1 MSTIIDYVNE
11 LERQKRKLVS
21 ILNTLNV
28 QSDDTETFNEL
39 IPKILQIYG
48 ITYFIHCK
56 DKFSP
61 ITVDKA
67 SDISI
72 TLFSDNVDAS
82 AQVTTQSGYD
92 VNTYVYNPDLDVY
105 SISACNAGGLWSGYR
120 PPSSGGTI
128 VPVLGTNGLIK
139 YHISCNRGDFYY
151 SFITLNNYL
160 ATINNLETPIT
171 KTNTNTMKVI
181 YTIQET

>member
-1 MSTIIDYVNE
+1 MNTIIDYANE

-61 ITVDKA
+61 ITIDKA
-67 SDISI
+67 TGIAM
-72 TLFSDNVDAS
+72 TPFSDNVDAS
-82 AQVTTQSGYD
+82 AQVTTQQGIVEGFAPIQIESKD
-92 VNTYVYNPDLDVY
+92 VTFTGFGET
-105 SISACNAGGLWSGYR
+105 ISSELS
-120 PPSSGGTI
+120 
-128 VPVLGTNGLIK
+128 
-139 YHISCNRGDFYY
+139 
-151 SFITLNNYL
+151 
-160 ATINNLETPIT
+160 
-171 KTNTNTMKVI
+171 
-181 YTIQET
+181 

>member
-1 MSTIIDYVNE
+1 MSTIMDYVNE

-67 SDISI
+67 TGIAM
-72 TLFSDNVDAS
+72 TPFSDNVDAS
-82 AQVTTQSGYD
+82 AQVTKQQGITEGFAPIRIESKD
-92 VNTYVYNPDLDVY
+92 VTFT
-105 SISACNAGGLWSGYR
+105 SFGE
-120 PPSSGGTI
+120 TI
-128 VPVLGTNGLIK
+128 FSEL
-139 YHISCNRGDFYY
+139 S
-151 SFITLNNYL
+151 
-160 ATINNLETPIT
+160 
-171 KTNTNTMKVI
+171 
-181 YTIQET
+181 

>member
-61 ITVDKA
+61 ITVGKA

-72 TLFSDNVDAS
+72 TPFSDNVDAS
-82 AQVTTQSGYD
+82 AQVTTQQGIVEEFAPIQIESKD
-92 VNTYVYNPDLDVY
+92 VTFTGFGET
-105 SISACNAGGLWSGYR
+105 ISSELS
-120 PPSSGGTI
+120 
-128 VPVLGTNGLIK
+128 
-139 YHISCNRGDFYY
+139 
-151 SFITLNNYL
+151 
-160 ATINNLETPIT
+160 
-171 KTNTNTMKVI
+171 
-181 YTIQET
+181 

>member
-1 MSTIIDYVNE
+1 MSTIMDYVNE

-67 SDISI
+67 TGIAM
-72 TLFSDNVDAS
+72 TPFSDNIDAS
-82 AQVTTQSGYD
+82 AQVTKQQG
-92 VNTYVYNPDLDVY
+92 
-105 SISACNAGGLWSGYR
+105 
-120 PPSSGGTI
+120 I
-128 VPVLGTNGLIK
+128 VEE
-139 YHISCNRGDFYY
+139 F
-151 SFITLNNYL
+151 
-160 ATINNLETPIT
+160 TPIRIESKDVT
-171 KTNTNTMKVI
+171 FTGFGE
-181 YTIQET
+181 TISSKLS